1 MLQLTELGNRLRE
14 AREANG
20 LSLDD
25 LQEITKIQ
33 KRYLVGIEEGKYEM
47 MPGKFYVRAFIK
59 QYAEAV
65 GLEPE
70 EIFEQYKN
78 DIPSV
83 HNDELP
89 QLSRVQTRKTI
100 GPTNSKILDMLPKL
114 FLAIFII
121 GAAVFIW
128 VWFSKNMGTSTESTD
143 QEQTES
149 VILKEK
155 DDSPLNK
162 TEESTQSEETDKNEK
177 TDIEEKEE
185 AEPVPSQELTVLGT
199 EGRKTTY
206 ELKNTDQ
213 FKLKVLSKGETWIDI
228 KNGKNY
234 SFFQGILKENESQ
247 EVDFTNEDVAEI
259 VVGRALDTEIYVNDQ
274 KLEFVIDPNKTVRQ
288 DIVIQFVKTQTQ

>member
-1 MLQLTELGNRLRE
+1 VLQLTELGNRLRE

-128 VWFSKNMGTSTESTD
+128 VWFSKNMGTSTESPD

-162 TEESTQSEETDKNEK
+162 NEESTQSEETDKNEK

>member
-89 QLSRVQTRKTI
+89 QLSRVQTRKTL

-128 VWFSKNMGTSTESTD
+128 VWFSKNMGTSTESPD

-162 TEESTQSEETDKNEK
+162 NEESTQSEETDKNEK

-185 AEPVPSQELTVLGT
+185 AEPVSSQELTVLGT

>member
-1 MLQLTELGNRLRE
+1 VLQLTELGNRLRE

-128 VWFSKNMGTSTESTD
+128 VWFSKNMGTSTESPD

-162 TEESTQSEETDKNEK
+162 SEESTQSEETDKNEK
-177 TDIEEKEE
+177 IDIEEKEE

>member
-1 MLQLTELGNRLRE
+1 MTELGNRLRE

-89 QLSRVQTRKTI
+89 QLSRVQTRKTL

-128 VWFSKNMGTSTESTD
+128 VWFSKNMGTSTESPD

-162 TEESTQSEETDKNEK
+162 NEESTQSEETDKNEK

-185 AEPVPSQELTVLGT
+185 AEPVSSQELTVLGT

>member
-128 VWFSKNMGTSTESTD
+128 VWFSKNMGTSTESPD